1 MPFYLTRD
9 PVPSADMRNV
19 FDNAQN
25 LDLAL
30 NDITSSFWSDRL
42 GRSRMSWF
50 GLESA
55 FTVKLSDFESRFSTQ
70 IVEQEGIFES
80 SQTDKENRF
89 QQFLLS
95 SGYVFLGDYE
105 NGPFQFSA
113 RNQYIRYN
121 NQYYRL
127 NAATDVGF
135 TTTGTDATSF
145 VNDVTHFVLMD
156 GDTLRQK
163 LGSSEEGM
171 GGDLVAY
178 KSRTVS
184 QRLSDKVTLT
194 DYPGAVEGRD
204 NDSTAAFVAAYAT
217 GRFVY
222 VPAGDWFTH
231 TYIPNKTFG
240 EGRIWCDGD
249 GLYPDAGERVVN
261 PGISHQR
268 NYLYRAETWGNKER
282 AAGWSLMVNNEDGR
296 PEVSGFND
304 NTMAN
309 YVNFDQVG
317 IFASMRGN
325 RDFFYTAAANTTYTQ
340 FSIQA
345 PEITSD
351 KKVEPGMLISTSH
364 SPRFKGRVMSVDF
377 DTNTIAVSKWV
388 AEGNPADGQV
398 PPNNVRAVVNGADK
412 LWAANLNLFIDSNSP
427 AKTGCGLEIDIIT
440 DGTHG
445 NPVEGYTVSNANS
458 LGNPFNYGFRA
469 MGAWI
474 TTVYASSSQQ
484 NGLTHIDP
492 PGAAV
497 RVPNLTN
504 SDWTGAVVLLDTN
517 YRKSTSYLAK
527 IMSGGVPHFSINSQG
542 VRNVQ
547 RESYGVV
554 STGTTITGLSASEIS
569 CINAN
574 DVTITLNLSTTSFVA
589 GQVIHIRATGGPVI
603 VGGITL
609 NDANGRYIQFLFDG
623 VGFIKRFQTN

>member
-1 MPFYLTRD
+1 MAEVPLPTPTQV
-9 PVPSADMRNV
+9 PVPSTDIRNAV
-19 FDNAQN
+19 FAGAK
-25 LDLAL
+25 LDEEV
-30 NDITSSFWSDRL
+30 TGTGEFYTDRL
-42 GRSRMSWF
+42 G
-50 GLESA
+50 
-55 FTVKLSDFESRFSTQ
+55 
-70 IVEQEGIFES
+70 VERLTNTGRNNQFDAA
-80 SQTDKENRF
+80 QLDRANRF
-89 QQFLLS
+89 EQFLLS

-105 NGPFQFSA
+105 DGPFQFSA

-135 TTTGTDATSF
+135 TTTGTDAISF
-145 VNDVTHFVLMD
+145 ANDVAHFVLMD

-603 VGGITL
+603 VGGI
-609 NDANGRYIQFLFDG
+609 
-623 VGFIKRFQTN
+623 

>member
-1 MPFYLTRD
+1 MAEVPLPTPTQV
-9 PVPSADMRNV
+9 PVPSTDIRNAV
-19 FDNAQN
+19 FAGAK
-25 LDLAL
+25 LDEEV
-30 NDITSSFWSDRL
+30 TGTGEFYTDRL
-42 GRSRMSWF
+42 GAKRLTNTGRNNQF
-50 GLESA
+50 DAAQLDRA
-55 FTVKLSDFESRFSTQ
+55 
-70 IVEQEGIFES
+70 
-80 SQTDKENRF
+80 NRF
-89 QQFLLS
+89 EQFLLS

-105 NGPFQFSA
+105 DGPFQFSA

-121 NQYYRL
+121 DQYYRL
-127 NAATDVGF
+127 NATTDVGF
-135 TTTGTDATSF
+135 TTTGTDAISF
-145 VNDVTHFVLMD
+145 ANDVAHFVLMD

-217 GRFVY
+217 GHFVY

>member
-1 MPFYLTRD
+1 MAEVPLPTPTQV
-9 PVPSADMRNV
+9 PVPSTDIRNAV
-19 FDNAQN
+19 FAGAK
-25 LDLAL
+25 LDEEV
-30 NDITSSFWSDRL
+30 TGTGEFYTDRL
-42 GRSRMSWF
+42 GAKRLTNTGRNNQF
-50 GLESA
+50 DAAQLDRA
-55 FTVKLSDFESRFSTQ
+55 
-70 IVEQEGIFES
+70 
-80 SQTDKENRF
+80 NRF
-89 QQFLLS
+89 EQFLLS

-105 NGPFQFSA
+105 DGPFQFSA

-121 NQYYRL
+121 DQYYRL
-127 NAATDVGF
+127 NATTDVGF

-145 VNDVTHFVLMD
+145 ANDVTHFVLMD
-156 GDTLRQK
+156 GDTLRQN
-163 LGSSEEGM
+163 LGSGEEGM
-171 GGDLVAY
+171 GGYLVAY

-194 DYPGAVEGRD
+194 DYPGAVEGKD

-222 VPAGDWFTH
+222 VPAGEWFTH
-231 TYIPNKTFG
+231 TYIPNQTFG

-282 AAGWSLMVNNEDGR
+282 AAGWSLMVNNENGR

-304 NTMAN
+304 TTMAN
-309 YVNFDQVG
+309 YANFDQVG
-317 IFASMRGN
+317 IFASMRGS
-325 RDFFYTAAANTTYTQ
+325 RDFFYTTAANTTYTQ

-364 SPRFKGRVMSVDF
+364 SPRYKGRVMSVDF
-377 DTNTIAVSKWV
+377 STQTITVSKWV
-388 AEGNPADGQV
+388 AEGNTADGQV

-412 LWAANLNLFIDSNSP
+412 LWAANFNLFIDSNSP

-445 NPVEGYTVSNANS
+445 NPVEGYTVSNANN

-469 MGAWI
+469 LGNWQ
-474 TTVYASSSQQ
+474 TTVYASRSQS
-484 NGLTHIDP
+484 NGLTHVEP
-492 PGAAV
+492 PGSAV
-497 RVPNLTN
+497 LTQNLSAT
-504 SDWTGAVVLLDTN
+504 DWTGSALTLDTN
-517 YRKSTSYLAK
+517 YRKSTSYLARVVT
-527 IMSGGVPHFSINSQG
+527 GGVNQFSITSQG

-574 DVTITLNLSTTSFVA
+574 DTTITLNLSTTSFVT
-589 GQVIHIRATGGPVI
+589 GQVFYVRATGGPVI
-603 VGGITL
+603 VGGYTL
-609 NDANGRYIQFLFDG
+609 NDANGRYIKFMYDG
-623 VGFIKRFQTN
+623 SGFIKRFQSN

>member
-1 MPFYLTRD
+1 MATTPTNKPIPSEDPRD
-9 PVPSADMRNV
+9 LKFNAGKIDEEVNGSADYYTDRFGVQRLTNTGR
-19 FDNAQN
+19 DNQFQN
-25 LDLAL
+25 QMDQQADEWLTQF
-30 NDITSSFWSDRL
+30 NQQQSD
-42 GRSRMSWF
+42 
-50 GLESA
+50 
-55 FTVKLSDFESRFSTQ
+55 
-70 IVEQEGIFES
+70 
-80 SQTDKENRF
+80 F

-105 NGPFQFSA
+105 DGPFQFSA

-135 TTTGTDATSF
+135 TTTGTNATSF
-145 VNDVTHFVLMD
+145 ANDVTHFVLMD
-156 GDTLRQK
+156 GDTLRQN
-163 LGSSEEGM
+163 LASSEEGM

-194 DYPGAVEGRD
+194 DYPGAVEGKD

-249 GLYPDAGERVVN
+249 GLYPDSGERVVN

-309 YVNFDQVG
+309 YANFDQLAF
-317 IFASMRGN
+317 FASMRGS
-325 RDFFYTAAANTTYTQ
+325 RKFFYTTAANTTYTE
-340 FSIQA
+340 FTVTA
-345 PEITSD
+345 PEITSVQEV
-351 KKVEPGMLISTSH
+351 KPGMLISTSH
-364 SPRFKGRVMSVDF
+364 SPRFKGRIMSVDF
-377 DTNTIAVSKWV
+377 DTNTITVSKWV
-388 AEGNPADGQV
+388 AEGNTADGQI
-398 PPNNVRAVVNGADK
+398 PANGSRALINGADK
-412 LWAANLNLFIDSNSP
+412 LWVGNFNLFIDANSP
-427 AKTGCGLEIDIIT
+427 AKTGCGLEIDIIS

-445 NPVEGYTVSNANS
+445 NPVEGYTVSNANNA
-458 LGNPFNYGFRA
+458 GNPFNYGFRA
-469 MGAWI
+469 MGDWV

-497 RVPNLTN
+497 RVQNLTN
-504 SDWTGAVVLLDTN
+504 SDWTGTAVVLDTN
-517 YRKSTSYLAK
+517 YRKSTSYLAR
-527 IMSGGVPHFSINSQG
+527 IVTGGISQFSINSQG
-542 VRNVQ
+542 ARSVQ

-569 CINAN
+569 CTNAN
-574 DVTITLNLSTTSFVA
+574 GVTITLNLSTTSFVT
-589 GQVIHIRATGGPVI
+589 GQVFYIRATGGPVI
-603 VGGITL
+603 VGGYTL
-609 NDANGRYIQFLFDG
+609 DDANGRYIKFMFDG
-623 VGFIKRFQTN
+623 VGFIKRFQSN